1 MPAGYSVRPRFWPLA
16 LACAGCAAGIA
27 LGNWQSGRAEEK
39 RAAAAQLERVVL
51 HGEFVAQHTVFLGN
65 RLRHGRPGYEVITPL
80 RLPGGSAHVLVNR
93 GWMEARAGMPR
104 VDTPAGQVTVEGV
117 AVKRLARVLDPGG
130 GAKGPVRQN
139 LEIGEFATETH
150 LALEPRVIEQHSDSR
165 DGLLREWPRPDAGA
179 DKNDA
184 YALQWYSL
192 AGLAAA
198 LGVIFGLRRVPQG

>member
-1 MPAGYSVRPRFWPLA
+1 MRPRFWPLA

-39 RAAAAQLERVVL
+39 RAAAAQLERVAL
-51 HGEFVAQHTVFLGN
+51 HGEFVPQHTVFLGN
-65 RLRHGRPGYEVITPL
+65 RLRHGRPGYEIVTPL
-80 RLPGGSAHVLVNR
+80 RLRGGASHVLVNR
-93 GWMEARAGMPR
+93 GWLAAGTALPQVR
-104 VDTPAGQVTVEGV
+104 TPEGPVTVEGV

-139 LEIGEFATETH
+139 LDIGEFAAETR
-150 LALEPRVIEQHSDSR
+150 LALEPRVIEQHSSAP

-179 DKNDA
+179 DKNEA

-192 AGLAAA
+192 AALAGALGLA
-198 LGVIFGLRRVPQG
+198 FGFRRVAPG